1 MENER
6 LAEKA
11 LKILCERSAKAREL
25 TKKAILKEK
34 MSKKAVEA
42 LKYYVK
48 KWNDTTRPGVLSLA
62 CEAVGG
68 SSEEIIPLQVALL
81 SIAGWMDIH
90 DDIIDKSATK
100 NSEQTLYGKF
110 GEETALLLG
119 DAFLVKSFNQLCNA
133 IENLPNDRKSLIINT
148 AKDFLFEVIDAHIIE
163 TKLKNDKWN
172 VRPEQYLHVLE
183 KKAADIEGHMRIGAI
198 FGGGSSQEI
207 EVLSNYGRNLGVLL
221 AVRSDFIDVFE
232 PSELASRVKYE
243 CLPLPILYALQSNI
257 HMKKIRRIL
266 LDWNINKNNVDE
278 LIEIIYDTVGMYQ
291 LRALLKELKNEAII
305 ALNRLREN
313 QAKKDLQLLISAM
326 IEDL

>member
-1 MENER
+1 
-6 LAEKA
+6 
-11 LKILCERSAKAREL
+11 
-25 TKKAILKEK
+25 
-34 MSKKAVEA
+34 
-42 LKYYVK
+42 
-48 KWNDTTRPGVLSLA
+48 
-62 CEAVGG
+62 
-68 SSEEIIPLQVALL
+68 
-81 SIAGWMDIH
+81 
-90 DDIIDKSATK
+90 
-100 NSEQTLYGKF
+100 
-110 GEETALLLG
+110 
-119 DAFLVKSFNQLCNA
+119 
-133 IENLPNDRKSLIINT
+133 
-148 AKDFLFEVIDAHIIE
+148 
-163 TKLKNDKWN
+163 
-172 VRPEQYLHVLE
+172 
-183 KKAADIEGHMRIGAI
+183 
-198 FGGGSSQEI
+198 
-207 EVLSNYGRNLGVLL
+207 L